1 MITIDLEYATIND
14 GKDYNLNLEN
24 KIKKYDIFISNT
36 EIRNKSKK
44 HNVIL
49 VNMLMNQ
56 TIVKVKR
63 EIARIFENGEKN
75 K

>member
-1 MITIDLEYATIND
+1 M
-14 GKDYNLNLEN
+14 
-24 KIKKYDIFISNT
+24 SNT
-36 EIRNKSKK
+36 EIRNKNTK
-44 HNVIL
+44 HNFIL

-63 EIARIFENGEKN
+63 EIAKIFENGEKN